1 MRLCVLVLLCS
12 SPTWGQFLLEAG
24 SRQYK
29 EVEKF
34 FRESDAAKPTKEE
47 RLSCNIT
54 PLPARLSYSFQYWS
68 GFDITLPVV
77 QFANRERRGATIIV
91 TRVKSLDVTGP
102 EAYLYSQAA
111 LPRKMPEKMWTMKNV
126 EIQLGGG
133 FLVGPGKYEVTTK
146 MVDRDGR
153 TCAKSWKVTARREDI
168 PAQLAVGEIRG
179 AGLDDW
185 KGLSGGNGVASIY
198 LHAAPIFRRRNIT
211 RLTAWDREVLL
222 NSLRSVLDN
231 GGFAKVRLKAFDF
244 DGRRVV
250 FESEDFKPA
259 DYEQLVGALMN
270 LNLGMVSLDTLKGPN
285 EEQFLTHLMRDE
297 ADQKQAADAVIF
309 LGPSWRWGAKVSPLL
324 REIRGQLSRVFYVSL
339 TPWFSSATD
348 LIERFVGAGPRGKTM
363 TIFQPVDLAK
373 AIREIRERRN

>member
-1 MRLCVLVLLCS
+1 MFVLVLVGS

-24 SRQYK
+24 SRQYR

-34 FRESDAAKPTKEE
+34 FRESDAAKPRKEE
-47 RLSCNIT
+47 LLSCNIQ

-77 QFANRERRGATIIV
+77 QFANRERRGAMLLL
-91 TRVKSLDVTGP
+91 TRVRSLDVTGS

-111 LPRKMPEKMWTMKNV
+111 LPRKMPERMWTMKGV
-126 EIQLGGG
+126 AIQLGGS

-146 MVDRDGR
+146 VVDGDGR
-153 TCAKSWKVTARREDI
+153 TCSKSWKVTARREDV

-179 AGLDDW
+179 TGLDDW
-185 KGLSGGNGVASIY
+185 KGLSGGSGVASIY

-259 DYEQLVGALMN
+259 DYEQLVGALMG
-270 LNLGMVSLDTLKGPN
+270 LNLGLVSVQTLKGPN
-285 EEQFLTHLMRDE
+285 EEQFLTQLMRAE

-339 TPWFSSATD
+339 TPWFSPATD
-348 LIERFVGAGPRGKTM
+348 LIERFVGAGPRGKT
-363 TIFQPVDLAK
+363 IVVFQPVDLAK